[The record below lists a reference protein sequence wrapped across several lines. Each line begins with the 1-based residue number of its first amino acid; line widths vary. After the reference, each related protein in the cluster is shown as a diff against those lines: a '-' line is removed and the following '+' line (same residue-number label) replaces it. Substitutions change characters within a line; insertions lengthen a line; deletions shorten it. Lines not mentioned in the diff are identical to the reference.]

1 MFSIYSC
8 PKCGSK
14 LDKLALRTLW
24 KKKKWKKV
32 IGAHSSLIN
41 YLMGHGSD
49 TTWFFV
55 FHQIKCYCGWVTY
68 AVHRMRFM
76 LDPDLPVTRKDLP
89 LVDVVNASF
98 DVDGLYLGRRIKG
111 MIAAFLNRWNRL
123 ADIVLICS
131 PFISSRFTSGEW
143 EWLMKQLYSFK
154 FYIITRPPSFGFR
167 KRLPIFK
174 ILKEKN
180 EKKAIEEL
188 AKLALTDLNE
198 FEEKVISPLWANE
211 NVIRRKK
218 FHAKYYAGLFSDHVE
233 MIHSSFN
240 LFELEERQLEN
251 VAFEIYPP
259 AIFYSRF
266 IKPFNLEELR
276 VPADAALEQTERVG
290 CAVCYEKEGEFDV
303 RSWRYKRRSWEIIN
317 RFLSEIEEL

>member
-32 IGAHSSLIN
+32 IRTHSGLMG
-41 YLMGHGSD
+41 YLMGHGPD
-49 TTWFFV
+49 VIWFFV
-55 FHQIKCYCGWVTY
+55 FHQMKCYCGWVTY
-68 AVHRMRFM
+68 AVHRMRFI
-76 LDPDLPVTRKDLP
+76 LDSDVPVTQKDLH
-89 LVDVVNASF
+89 LIDVVNASF

-143 EWLMKQLYSFK
+143 EWLMKQLYPYK

-174 ILKEKN
+174 VFKEKN
-180 EKKAIEEL
+180 KEKAREEFI
-188 AKLALTDLNE
+188 KLAFTDLDE
-198 FEEKVISPLWANE
+198 FEEKVISPLWADE
-211 NVIRRKK
+211 HVIRRKK
-218 FHAKYYAGLFSDHVE
+218 FHAKYYAGLFPDHVE

-240 LFELEERQLEN
+240 LFEREEQQLEN

-259 AIFYSRF
+259 AFFYSKF
-266 IKPFNLEELR
+266 IKPFSIDELR
-276 VPADAALEQTERVG
+276 VPADAMLEQTDRVG
-290 CAVCYEKEGEFDV
+290 CAVCYEKKGEFDV
-303 RSWRYKRRSWEIIN
+303 RFWNYKQRSWEIIN
-317 RFLSEIEEL
+317 RFLSEIRKL